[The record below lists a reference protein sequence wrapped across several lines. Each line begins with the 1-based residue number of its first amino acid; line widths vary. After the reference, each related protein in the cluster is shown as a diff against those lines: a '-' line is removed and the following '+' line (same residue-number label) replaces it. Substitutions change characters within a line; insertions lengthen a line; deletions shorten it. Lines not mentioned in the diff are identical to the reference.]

1 MTFTFHKLQNL
12 LLPFSIFLREVIFFK
27 LTILILAFSSF
38 HFLIFLIKYDE
49 TLTILILYFVFP
61 VISHSYFHFLDIQKD
76 SHHFHFAFS
85 YCQIHFP
92 VISHSF
98 AFFLNSLSLHFS
110 NFHFLNPFL
119 TLKKLSP
126 FSFFL
131 SSYFLFL
138 LSLSKLKLT
147 ILIFHF

>member
-76 SHHFHFAFS
+76 SHHFDFAFS

-98 AFFLNSLSLHFS
+98 AFFLNSLSLPFP
-110 NFHFLNPFL
+110 NFHFLNL
-119 TLKKLSP
+119 
-126 FSFFL
+126 FFD
-131 SSYFLFL
+131 YEET
-138 LSLSKLKLT
+138 LT
-147 ILIFHF
+147 ILIFPFQLFLILTFTF